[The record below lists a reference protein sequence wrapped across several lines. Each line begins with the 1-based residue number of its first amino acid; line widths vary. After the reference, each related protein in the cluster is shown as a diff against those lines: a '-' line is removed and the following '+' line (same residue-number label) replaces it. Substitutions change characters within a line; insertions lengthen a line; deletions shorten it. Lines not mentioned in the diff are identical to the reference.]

1 MSRFN
6 FCDCPA
12 GFNADPERHAPDCPG
27 RSGAGKRGPTPV
39 PATVETVRVEPTVQR
54 FWAEEARNI
63 RCVRAEDFD
72 AHVSRQQTEIA
83 ELQKF
88 KTSYMEWHDKTESL
102 LQGFETGELG
112 RHRADVL
119 RSRFHRL
126 QAENAALQQRL
137 NVADQRVNELE
148 RKAKLYDQLQRG
160 AELLPEG
167 WMITVE
173 VERDGGGVT
182 LIDPQGNDLDYPSNR
197 ESMGDEVEDA
207 IEEALAQQVT
217 L

>member
-39 PATVETVRVEPTVQR
+39 PATLETVRVEPTVQR

-72 AHVSRQQTEIA
+72 AHVSRLQAEIA

-88 KTSYMEWHDKTESL
+88 KTSYMEWHEKTEPL
-102 LQGFETGELG
+102 LQGFEAVELG

-119 RSRFHRL
+119 RSRFHRI

-137 NVADQRVNELE
+137 TITDQRVDDLE
-148 RKAKLYDQLQRG
+148 SEIAAAR
-160 AELLPEG
+160 ELLKHGSSPTPAHCESVLDLLAG
-167 WMITVE
+167 QSAPAT
-173 VERDGGGVT
+173 
-182 LIDPQGNDLDYPSNR
+182 PQ
-197 ESMGDEVEDA
+197 
-207 IEEALAQQVT
+207 
-217 L
+217 